1 VEELRQRKQDLRARM
16 RGFRDSISPEER
28 LHLGSLIQEN
38 VFRLPEMGRVGTV
51 LLFYSFGS
59 EVPTAAMIQRL
70 LDQGI
75 RVLLPFLEGSAMDA
89 AELRPGD
96 LLAATTYGPKEPS
109 PRTPVDPSGIDVVIA
124 PGLAFDAHGYRLGY
138 GGGHYDRYLSRLR
151 PETLRLG
158 IAFHFQ
164 VVPSVPHGPEDR
176 PLDLVVTERETIDCR
191 SHPDLP

>member
-1 VEELRQRKQDLRARM
+1 M

-70 LDQGI
+70 LDQGV

-89 AELRPGD
+89 AELGPGD

-158 IAFHFQ
+158 IAFHLQ
-164 VVPSVPHGPEDR
+164 VVPSVPHGPEDQ

-191 SHPDLP
+191 SRPGPR